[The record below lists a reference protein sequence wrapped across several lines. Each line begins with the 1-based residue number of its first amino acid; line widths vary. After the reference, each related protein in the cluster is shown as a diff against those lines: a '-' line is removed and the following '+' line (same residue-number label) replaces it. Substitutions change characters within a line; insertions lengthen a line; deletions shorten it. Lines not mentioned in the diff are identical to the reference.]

1 VRTGDR
7 IVLCSDGLVD
17 EVSDADIAVVLG
29 QHSDPQDTAE
39 ALVMVANTAGGRDN
53 TTVIVIDV
61 LDDISE
67 PVVLPT
73 PDNTTPME
81 ALAPMQLAPAKKS
94 KVGMVLFWSA
104 LVAIVFSAITVI
116 GVYGR
121 SGYFIGFDSNDQVA
135 IYRGRVGGILW
146 FQPTI
151 ETQTSMSGEEPRV
164 LVANVGDARTYL
176 WRNNALTVLS
186 VNHSYV
192 QELVNEGIITPEEAR
207 VHPRRNIVTRA
218 LGIDRSVVVDVF
230 SHLVRTGDRIVLC
243 SDGLVD
249 EVADVE
255 IARVLGQHTDPQET
269 AEALVM
275 VANTNGGRDNTTVIV
290 VDVLDDISEPIASTT
305 PDNTAPMQSPSAS
318 SSDSGPVVAGVG
330 SIAVKKKNRVGMVLF
345 WTALVAIVLS
355 GITIVGV
362 YARSGYFIGFDK
374 DSRVAVYR
382 GRVGGV
388 LWFNPTI
395 DTQTTLSGEDLPE
408 DVLRDVALNRTF
420 TSSTNASKY
429 LALIRIA
436 IIDATTTTSTTSTT
450 VG

>member
-1 VRTGDR
+1 MKLKWGASTDVGMVRQQNEDSYLAEENLYVVADGMGGHNAGEVASALAVTTLKAGARTGIDSVERFRELVQQANTAIYTASLDDSTQSGMGTTLTALSIVAGEEPRVLVANVGDARTYMWRNGALTRLSVDHSYVQELVNEGIITPEEARVHPRRNIVTRALGIDRSVVVDVFSHLVRTGDR

-53 TTVIVIDV
+53 TTVIVVDV

-151 ETQTSMSGEEPRV
+151 ETQTSMSGEE
-164 LVANVGDARTYL
+164 
-176 WRNNALTVLS
+176 
-186 VNHSYV
+186 
-192 QELVNEGIITPEEAR
+192 
-207 VHPRRNIVTRA
+207 
-218 LGIDRSVVVDVF
+218 
-230 SHLVRTGDRIVLC
+230 
-243 SDGLVD
+243 
-249 EVADVE
+249 
-255 IARVLGQHTDPQET
+255 
-269 AEALVM
+269 
-275 VANTNGGRDNTTVIV
+275 
-290 VDVLDDISEPIASTT
+290 
-305 PDNTAPMQSPSAS
+305 
-318 SSDSGPVVAGVG
+318 
-330 SIAVKKKNRVGMVLF
+330 
-345 WTALVAIVLS
+345 
-355 GITIVGV
+355 
-362 YARSGYFIGFDK
+362 
-374 DSRVAVYR
+374 
-382 GRVGGV
+382 
-388 LWFNPTI
+388 
-395 DTQTTLSGEDLPE
+395 LPE
-408 DVLRDVALNRTF
+408 DILRDVALNREF
-420 TSSTNASKY
+420 SSSSQASKY
-429 LALIRIA
+429 LTLIRIA
-436 IIDATTTTSTTSTT
+436 IIDATTTTSTTTT
-450 VG
+450 VR

>member
-1 VRTGDR
+1 MKLKWGASTD
-7 IVLCSDGLVD
+7 
-17 EVSDADIAVVLG
+17 
-29 QHSDPQDTAE
+29 
-39 ALVMVANTAGGRDN
+39 
-53 TTVIVIDV
+53 
-61 LDDISE
+61 
-67 PVVLPT
+67 
-73 PDNTTPME
+73 
-81 ALAPMQLAPAKKS
+81 
-94 KVGMVLFWSA
+94 VGMVRQQNEDSFLAEETLFVVADGMGGHNAGEVASA
-104 LVAIVFSAITVI
+104 LAVTTLKAGARLGIDTTEDFRELVQQANSAIYTASLDDSTQSGMGTTVTALSI
-116 GVYGR
+116 V
-121 SGYFIGFDSNDQVA
+121 
-135 IYRGRVGGILW
+135 
-146 FQPTI
+146 
-151 ETQTSMSGEEPRV
+151 EGEEPRV
-164 LVANVGDARTYL
+164 LVANVGDSRAYL
-176 WRNNALTVLS
+176 WRSGALSRLS
-186 VNHSYV
+186 VDHSYV
-192 QELVNEGIITPEEAR
+192 QELVNEGIITPEAAR

-218 LGIDRSVVVDVF
+218 LGIDRSVMVDVF
-230 SHLVRTGDRIVLC
+230 THFVRTGDRIVLC

-290 VDVLDDISEPIASTT
+290 VDVLDDISEPIASST
-305 PDNTAPMQSPSAS
+305 PDNTTPMQSPSVDAI
-318 SSDSGPVVAGVG
+318 DSGLVGAGVG
-330 SIAVKKKNRVGMVLF
+330 SAGVVKKSRVGVVLF
-345 WTALVAIVLS
+345 WTALVAIVIS
-355 GITIVGV
+355 GITVVGV

-420 TSSTNASKY
+420 TSSTMASKY
-429 LALIRIA
+429 LALVRIA

>member
-1 VRTGDR
+1 MKLKWGASTDVGMVRQQNEDSYLAEENLYVVADGMGGHNAGEVASALAVTTLKAGARTGIDSVERFRELVQQANTAIYTASLDDSTQSGMGTTLTALSIVAGEEPRVLVANVGDARTYMWRNGALTRLSVDHSYVQELVNEGIITPEEARVHPRRNIVTRALGIDRSVVVDVFSHLVRTGDR

-104 LVAIVFSAITVI
+104 LVAIVLSGITVV
-116 GVYGR
+116 GVYAR

-151 ETQTSMSGEEPRV
+151 ETQTSMSGEE
-164 LVANVGDARTYL
+164 
-176 WRNNALTVLS
+176 
-186 VNHSYV
+186 
-192 QELVNEGIITPEEAR
+192 
-207 VHPRRNIVTRA
+207 
-218 LGIDRSVVVDVF
+218 
-230 SHLVRTGDRIVLC
+230 
-243 SDGLVD
+243 
-249 EVADVE
+249 
-255 IARVLGQHTDPQET
+255 
-269 AEALVM
+269 
-275 VANTNGGRDNTTVIV
+275 
-290 VDVLDDISEPIASTT
+290 
-305 PDNTAPMQSPSAS
+305 
-318 SSDSGPVVAGVG
+318 
-330 SIAVKKKNRVGMVLF
+330 
-345 WTALVAIVLS
+345 
-355 GITIVGV
+355 
-362 YARSGYFIGFDK
+362 
-374 DSRVAVYR
+374 
-382 GRVGGV
+382 
-388 LWFNPTI
+388 
-395 DTQTTLSGEDLPE
+395 LPE
-408 DVLRDVALNRTF
+408 DILRDVALNREF
-420 TSSTNASKY
+420 SSSSQASKY

-436 IIDATTTTSTTSTT
+436 IIDATTTTSTTTT
-450 VG
+450 VR

>member
-1 VRTGDR
+1 MKLKWGASTD
-7 IVLCSDGLVD
+7 
-17 EVSDADIAVVLG
+17 
-29 QHSDPQDTAE
+29 
-39 ALVMVANTAGGRDN
+39 
-53 TTVIVIDV
+53 
-61 LDDISE
+61 
-67 PVVLPT
+67 
-73 PDNTTPME
+73 
-81 ALAPMQLAPAKKS
+81 
-94 KVGMVLFWSA
+94 VGMVRQQNEDSFLAEETLFVVADGMGGHNAGEVASA
-104 LVAIVFSAITVI
+104 LAVTTLKAGARLGIDTTDEFRELVQQANSAIYTASLDDSTQSGMGTTVTALSI
-116 GVYGR
+116 V
-121 SGYFIGFDSNDQVA
+121 
-135 IYRGRVGGILW
+135 
-146 FQPTI
+146 
-151 ETQTSMSGEEPRV
+151 EGEEPRV
-164 LVANVGDARTYL
+164 LVANVGDSRAYL
-176 WRNNALTVLS
+176 WRSGALSRLS
-186 VNHSYV
+186 VDHSYV
-192 QELVNEGIITPEEAR
+192 QELVNEGIITPEAAR

-218 LGIDRSVVVDVF
+218 LGIDRSVMVDVF
-230 SHLVRTGDRIVLC
+230 THFVRTGDRIVLC

-290 VDVLDDISEPIASTT
+290 VDVLDDISEPIASSA
-305 PDNTAPMQSPSAS
+305 PDNTAPMQSPSVDAI
-318 SSDSGPVVAGVG
+318 DSGLVGAGVG
-330 SIAVKKKNRVGMVLF
+330 SAGVVKKSRVGVVLF
-345 WTALVAIVLS
+345 WTVLVAIVIS
-355 GITIVGV
+355 GITVVGV

-420 TSSTNASKY
+420 TSSTMASKY
-429 LALIRIA
+429 LALVRIA